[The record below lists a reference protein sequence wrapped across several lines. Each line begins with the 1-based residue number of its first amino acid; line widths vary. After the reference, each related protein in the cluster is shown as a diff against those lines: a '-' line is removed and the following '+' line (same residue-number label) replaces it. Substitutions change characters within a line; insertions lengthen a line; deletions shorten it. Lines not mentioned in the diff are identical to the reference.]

1 MLNFLHAYILGNGA
15 TDLTDQVRAFVA
27 PFVLIATSLISIT
40 FLVKRQMTQFLTF
53 LIIAVA
59 VFAIFYAPG
68 LLANLGKSAGESN
81 QNLTWQ

>member
-27 PFVLIATSLISIT
+27 PFVLIATSLIAIT

-68 LLANLGKSAGESN
+68 IVANLGKNLGESN
-81 QNLTWQ
+81 QDLTWQ

>member
-27 PFVLIATSLISIT
+27 PFVLITVSLISIT
-40 FLVKRQMTQFLTF
+40 FLVRRQMTQFLTF

-59 VFAIFYAPG
+59 VFSIFYAPG
-68 LLANLGKSAGESN
+68 ILANLGRNLGESN
-81 QNLTWQ
+81 QDLTWQ